1 MTLKVHMIPFLTSIS
16 LEINLIVNVGH
27 GMINDKA
34 YLWTLEDRRHAQW
47 YYTWRRNHLYSCKVK
62 KKNKTFNTTWKVFSP
77 KRENYSNTFAA
88 VECGRMQNTEVEHRI
103 NKSENTEYVNW
114 EDIRYK
120 AAGHH
125 RERPDMWLW
134 LTHEVTDDL
143 LKNHIQRT
151 KDDYFRWTWKT

>member
-1 MTLKVHMIPFLTSIS
+1 MIKHTSE
-16 LEINLIVNVGH
+16 LLQPEDML
-27 GMINDKA
+27 NDTTHEGETIYIPAK
-34 YLWTLEDRRHAQW
+34 W
-47 YYTWRRNHLYSCKVK
+47 K
-62 KKNKTFNTTWKVFSP
+62 KKKETFNTTWKVFSS

-114 EDIRYK
+114 EDIRQK

-151 KDDYFRWTWKT
+151 KDDYFRWTWKI

>member
-1 MTLKVHMIPFLTSIS
+1 MTKHTSELLQPEDMLSDTTHEGEIIYIPA
-16 LEINLIVNVGH
+16 
-27 GMINDKA
+27 K
-34 YLWTLEDRRHAQW
+34 W
-47 YYTWRRNHLYSCKVK
+47 K
-62 KKNKTFNTTWKVFSP
+62 KKKKKEETFNTTWKVFSS

-114 EDIRYK
+114 EDIRQK

-125 RERPDMWLW
+125 RERQDMWLW

-151 KDDYFRWTWKT
+151 KDDYFRWTWKM